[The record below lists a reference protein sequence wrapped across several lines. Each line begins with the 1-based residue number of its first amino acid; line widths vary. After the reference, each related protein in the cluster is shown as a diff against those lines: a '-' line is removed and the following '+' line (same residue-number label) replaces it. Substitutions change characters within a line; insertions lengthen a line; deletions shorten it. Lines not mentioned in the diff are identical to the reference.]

1 MRGEA
6 KWSGRRRV
14 AFALGASAVLWTVI
28 LAPIALWS
36 GR

>member
-1 MRGEA
+1 MTGEA

-14 AFALGASAVLWTVI
+14 AFIVGASLALWTLI
-28 LAPIALWS
+28 LSPIALWS